1 MSADLQAVI
10 AATARWLLRAYPPA
24 PGAMS
29 ATLAEAQ
36 ARQAATIAAW
46 LRYPTALDVGLMML
60 SGPGGSERLDWVTGT
75 DLTDTDGEDWR
86 GWVDE
91 VVASWAACLL
101 GDQGLA
107 TAASDLAAGC
117 QHVTGVPFDF
127 RRLTRPDEH
136 DQRATPLL
144 RHPDLLA
151 PVARLHE
158 AALLSRLGV
167 GSAEAA

>member
-10 AATARWLLRAYPPA
+10 AATTRWLLRAYPAP

-36 ARQAATIAAW
+36 ARQATTIAAW
-46 LRYPTALDVGLMML
+46 LRYPTTFDVGLMML

-75 DLTDTDGEDWR
+75 DLTDTDEEWR

-101 GDQGLA
+101 ADPRLA
-107 TAASDLAAGC
+107 SAAAELAAGC

-127 RRLTRPDEH
+127 RRLTRPDER
-136 DQRATPLL
+136 DREATPLL

-158 AALLSRLGV
+158 PELLGRLGV